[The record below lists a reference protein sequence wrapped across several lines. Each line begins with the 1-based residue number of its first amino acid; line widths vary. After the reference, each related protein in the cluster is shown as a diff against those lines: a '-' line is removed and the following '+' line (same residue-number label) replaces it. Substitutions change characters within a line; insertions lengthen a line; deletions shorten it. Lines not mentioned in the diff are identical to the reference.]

1 MNLEP
6 YWLVWGIPLFV
17 GFISPFIARVSR
29 KLVGIISS
37 IGLVVSFLLSLK
49 MLLDMVNGVIN
60 TPLDAELEWLNL
72 KDITGGIVGFG
83 VLLDS
88 LSLFMITV
96 ITFVSMLIFIF
107 SIGYMAEEED
117 IGRYWFW
124 MNIFVSAMLLLVLS
138 DNLIQLFITWE
149 IVGICS
155 WALISFWYKSKAPS
169 PEPGFE
175 TEGDYNAHCGFKA
188 LVTTGF
194 ADVFFL
200 VAILMIGWATW
211 ATYGHPVFNFMELGE
226 DISWAGELAR
236 YALLPIFVLFIL
248 SGPFG
253 KSAQFPYHEWL
264 PEAMA
269 GPTTVSALIH
279 AATMVKA
286 GVYFVARF
294 FPIMLAMADT
304 FPEAKLFFLIVAVNG
319 AFTAFLAGTQG
330 MVARELKKVL
340 AYSTISQIGYM
351 FLALGVGGLIA
362 EHAVAFT
369 IALMHLSAH
378 AVFKA
383 LLFLSAASV
392 LHSVGTKYLDEM
404 GALKKYMPITYV
416 SMLVGAF
423 ALSGVPI
430 FSGFFTKDEI
440 VKIAYESSNMIVYL
454 LAVVTV
460 AITAFYSFRMIGLVF
475 FGKES
480 DYIRERIR
488 EGHEPHESPSVM
500 TVPLLILA
508 GVSTVLG
515 FMLPWMYKVF
525 DNPGFWIRLEGEY
538 VEFCL
543 IEFFKSLASV
553 TSLVTLLLL
562 VIGIYP
568 AYHYYIASKG
578 SPAKLVEG
586 NVVLRALYKF
596 LKERWFINKV
606 YYKVFRDG
614 LLWFANKLR
623 KIQTGISNVNLLY
636 AAIGMIASVLIIV
649 LLL

>member
-6 YWLVWGIPLFV
+6 YWLVWGIPLLI
-17 GFISPFIARVSR
+17 GFMSPFIARISR
-29 KLVGIISS
+29 KLTGVISS
-37 IGLVVSFLLSLK
+37 IGLLISFALSLK
-49 MLLDMVNGVIN
+49 MLLGMVYGVIN
-60 TPLDAELEWLNL
+60 APLDEQLEWLNL
-72 KDITGGIVGFG
+72 KDITSGIVSFG
-83 VLLDS
+83 VLLDP
-88 LSLFMITV
+88 LSLFMITI

-138 DNLIQLFITWE
+138 DNLIQLFMTWE

-169 PEPGFE
+169 PEPDFE

-200 VAILMIGWATW
+200 VAILMIGWSTW
-211 ATYGHPVFNFMELGE
+211 VTYGHPVFNFIELGE
-226 DISWAGELAR
+226 NISWAGKLAR

-294 FPIMLAMADT
+294 FPIMLTIADT
-304 FPEAKLFFLIVAVNG
+304 FPEAKLFFLIIAING

-362 EHAVAFT
+362 EHAVAYT
-369 IALMHLSAH
+369 AALMHLSAH

-392 LHSVGTKYLDEM
+392 LHSVGTKYIDEM

-416 SMLVGAF
+416 SMLVGAL

-440 VKIAYESSNMIVYL
+440 IKIAYESSNIIVYL

-460 AITAFYSFRMIGLVF
+460 AVTAFYSFRLIGMVF
-475 FGKES
+475 FGRES
-480 DYIRERIR
+480 DYLKKLKSG
-488 EGHEPHESPSVM
+488 GHKLHESPIIM
-500 TVPLLILA
+500 TVPLLVLA
-508 GVSTVLG
+508 TVSTILG

-525 DNPGFWIRLEGEY
+525 DHPSFWIRLEGEHA
-538 VEFCL
+538 EFCL
-543 IEFFKSLASV
+543 VEFVKSLASM
-553 TSLVTLLLL
+553 TSIVTLLLL

-568 AYHYYIASKG
+568 AYYYYIATKS
-578 SPAKLVEG
+578 SPAKLVEK
-586 NVVLRALYKF
+586 NFILRGLYKF

-606 YYKVFRDG
+606 YYRVFRDG
-614 LLWFANKLR
+614 LFWFSNKLR
-623 KIQTGISNVNLLY
+623 RIQTGVSNVNLLY
-636 AAIGMIASVLIIV
+636 AAIGMIASVLIIIF
-649 LLL
+649 LL